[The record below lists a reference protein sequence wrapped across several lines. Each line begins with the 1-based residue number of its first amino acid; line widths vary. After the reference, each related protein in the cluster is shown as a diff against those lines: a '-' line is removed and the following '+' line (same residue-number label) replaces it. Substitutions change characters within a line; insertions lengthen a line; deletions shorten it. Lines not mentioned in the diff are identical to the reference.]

1 MSRVGRFGVAVVV
14 AGCAFA
20 CSWAV
25 PSARAQGDK
34 TEPKKAESKKVD
46 PIKADAEKSTD
57 DKSSRVQSD
66 RDKSK
71 AESSKSGKEKSEK
84 DKREKQEIRR
94 GERTDIEARC
104 LAFAREHHPELA
116 DLLDRL
122 ASMDETQFRKAIA
135 DLHRDVDRLDKL
147 RDKFPA
153 KHGGELKRWKIESRI
168 RLLAARGAMS
178 DSPEYQAEL
187 RAAVAER
194 IDLKAAQLA
203 EEKAQIEAR
212 LRKIDE
218 SLAELDKDREKLIAG
233 EVARLRKSAG
243 SATSSRKSSAATT
256 AKPATKP
263 ESGS

>member
-1 MSRVGRFGVAVVV
+1 MLRLGRFGAAVGI
-14 AGCAFA
+14 AGCVLAF
-20 CSWAV
+20 SWTV
-25 PSARAQGDK
+25 PFAFAQGDK
-34 TEPKKAESKKVD
+34 TDSKKSESNKAEATKPATSKSDK
-46 PIKADAEKSTD
+46 
-57 DKSSRVQSD
+57 DKS
-66 RDKSK
+66 
-71 AESSKSGKEKSEK
+71 EKEKSEKEKSDKDKSHK

-94 GERTDIEARC
+94 GERTDLETRC
-104 LAFAREHHPELA
+104 VAFAREHHPELA

-122 ASMDETQFRKAIA
+122 ANMDEAQFRKAVA

-153 KHGGELKRWKIESRI
+153 KHAGELKRWKIESRI

-218 SLAELDKDREKLIAG
+218 SMAELDKDREKLING
-233 EVARLRKSAG
+233 EIARLRKSAG
-243 SATSSRKSSAATT
+243 SATSSRKNAPATT

-263 ESGS
+263 ASGS

>member
-1 MSRVGRFGVAVVV
+1 VLNLSLRFSEVWMLRVGRIGVAVGI
-14 AGCAFA
+14 AGCVFA
-20 CSWAV
+20 LSWSV
-25 PSARAQGDK
+25 PFARAQADKADSKK
-34 TEPKKAESKKVD
+34 TESNKTEAVKPAGSKSDK
-46 PIKADAEKSTD
+46 
-57 DKSSRVQSD
+57 DKS
-66 RDKSK
+66 DKDK
-71 AESSKSGKEKSEK
+71 ASK

-94 GERTDIEARC
+94 GERTHIEARC

-147 RDKFPA
+147 RDKFPVR
-153 KHGGELKRWKIESRI
+153 HGSELKRWKIESRI

-218 SLAELDKDREKLIAG
+218 SMAELDKDREKLING

-243 SATSSRKSSAATT
+243 SATSVRKNSPATT
-256 AKPATKP
+256 AKPAPRP